1 MPTIISRLFGLIYFW
16 NDKPSAKERY
26 EMRGKSAVIYLDYA
40 ASTPMCDEALD
51 MYNALN
57 KEMFGN
63 ASSLHDAGGQ
73 AAYALDYS
81 RQRIADMI
89 GGQKEGIYFTT
100 GGTESNMLAV
110 QSILNGLPK
119 HKKHW
124 IMSALEHHSMYN
136 LAALLERQG
145 YEITIVQ
152 PDKQGRMTR
161 EILLQHLREDT
172 GLVSIQHAN
181 SETGLIQ
188 DIATISP
195 LLRERGILLHSDA
208 VQTFGNIPVHVETLG
223 VDALSI
229 SSHKVYGPKGVGAVY
244 LKPGTPWRP
253 VYPDTLHENGFRPGT
268 VNVPGIAAFVAAAE
282 MMTEQME
289 LLQERYAALRRYF
302 FTKIRERSIPLCL
315 AVQETGKDTMLSHIA
330 GCFFHGYEGQYVML
344 ECNRNGVCI
353 STGSACAAGHHEPS
367 PALQA
372 LGASGREA
380 LQFIRISFGR
390 TTTTGQLD
398 VLVDILTDL
407 AGRQERSLSR

>member
-1 MPTIISRLFGLIYFW
+1 M
-16 NDKPSAKERY
+16 
-26 EMRGKSAVIYLDYA
+26 IYLDYA
-40 ASTPMCDEALD
+40 ASTPMCDEALHIYSV
-51 MYNALN
+51 MN

-73 AAYALDYS
+73 AAYTLDYS
-81 RQRIADMI
+81 RQRMAKMI
-89 GGQKEGIYFTT
+89 GGQKEGIYFTS
-100 GGTESNMLAV
+100 GGTESNMVVV
-110 QSILNGLPK
+110 QSILNGLPPD
-119 HKKHW
+119 KKHW

-136 LAALLERQG
+136 LATLLEHQG
-145 YEITIVQ
+145 YELTIIQ
-152 PDKQGRMTR
+152 PDQEGRITR
-161 EILLQHLREDT
+161 EVLVPHLRDNT

-188 DIATISP
+188 DLAVLSP
-195 LLRERGILLHSDA
+195 LLHERGIMLHSDA
-208 VQTFGNIPVHVETLG
+208 VQTFGNVHIDVEAMG

-229 SSHKVYGPKGVGAVY
+229 SSHKVYGPKGVGAAY

-289 LLQERYAALRRYF
+289 MHQERYATLRRYF
-302 FTKIRERSIPLCL
+302 ITKIQERSIPLRWVVEESEKK
-315 AVQETGKDTMLSHIA
+315 AVLYHIV

-344 ECNRNGVCI
+344 ECNRSDVCI
-353 STGSACAAGHHEPS
+353 STGSACAAGHHDPS

-372 LGASGREA
+372 LGASEREA

-390 TTTTGQLD
+390 TTTIEELN

-407 AGRQERSLSR
+407 THRQERSLSR

>member
-1 MPTIISRLFGLIYFW
+1 M
-16 NDKPSAKERY
+16 
-26 EMRGKSAVIYLDYA
+26 IYLDYA
-40 ASTPMCDEALD
+40 ASTPMCDEALHI
-51 MYNALN
+51 YSVLN

-73 AAYALDYS
+73 AAYTLDYS
-81 RQRIADMI
+81 RQRMANMI
-89 GGQKEGIYFTT
+89 GGQPEGIYFTT
-100 GGTESNMLAV
+100 GGTESNMLIV
-110 QSILNGLPK
+110 QSILNGLPQ

-136 LAALLERQG
+136 LATKLEQQG
-145 YEITIVQ
+145 YELTIVQ
-152 PDKQGRMTR
+152 PDQEGRITR
-161 EILLQHLREDT
+161 EVLIPHLRDNT
-172 GLVSIQHAN
+172 GLVSVQHAN

-188 DIATISP
+188 DLAALSP
-195 LLRERGILLHSDA
+195 LLHERGIMLHSDA
-208 VQTFGNIPVHVETLG
+208 VQTFGNVHIDVEAMG

-229 SSHKVYGPKGVGAVY
+229 SSHKVYGPKGVGAAY

-289 LLQERYAALRRYF
+289 MHLERYATLRKYF
-302 FTKIRERSIPLCL
+302 IAKIQERSIPLRWV
-315 AVQETGKDTMLSHIA
+315 VQESEKKAVLHHIV
-330 GCFFHGYEGQYVML
+330 GCFFDGYEGQYVML
-344 ECNRNGVCI
+344 ECNRSGVCI

-390 TTTTGQLD
+390 TTTIEELN

-407 AGRQERSLSR
+407 KHRQERSLSR

>member
-1 MPTIISRLFGLIYFW
+1 M
-16 NDKPSAKERY
+16 
-26 EMRGKSAVIYLDYA
+26 IYLDYA
-40 ASTPMCDEALD
+40 ASTPMCDEALHI
-51 MYNALN
+51 YSVLN

-73 AAYALDYS
+73 AAYTLDYS
-81 RQRIADMI
+81 RQRMANMI
-89 GGQKEGIYFTT
+89 GGQPEGIYFTT
-100 GGTESNMLAV
+100 GGTESNMLIV
-110 QSILNGLPK
+110 QSILNGLPQ

-136 LAALLERQG
+136 LATKLEQQG
-145 YEITIVQ
+145 YELTIVQ
-152 PDKQGRMTR
+152 PDQEGRITR
-161 EILLQHLREDT
+161 EVLIPHLRDNT
-172 GLVSIQHAN
+172 GLVSVQHAN

-188 DIATISP
+188 DLAALSP
-195 LLRERGILLHSDA
+195 LLHERGIMLHSDA
-208 VQTFGNIPVHVETLG
+208 VQTFGNVHIDVEVMG

-229 SSHKVYGPKGVGAVY
+229 SSHKVYGPKGVGAAY

-253 VYPDTLHENGFRPGT
+253 VYPDTLHEHGFRPGT

-289 LLQERYAALRRYF
+289 MHQERYATLREYF
-302 FTKIRERSIPLCL
+302 IMKIQERSIPLRWV
-315 AVQETGKDTMLSHIA
+315 VQESEKKAALHHIV
-330 GCFFHGYEGQYVML
+330 GCFFDGYEGQYVML
-344 ECNRNGVCI
+344 ECNRSGVCI

-380 LQFIRISFGR
+380 LQFVRISFGR
-390 TTTTGQLD
+390 TTTIEELN

-407 AGRQERSLSR
+407 KHRQERSLSR

>member
-1 MPTIISRLFGLIYFW
+1 M
-16 NDKPSAKERY
+16 
-26 EMRGKSAVIYLDYA
+26 IYLDYA
-40 ASTPMCDEALD
+40 ASTPMCDEALHIYSV
-51 MYNALN
+51 MN

-73 AAYALDYS
+73 AAYTLDYS
-81 RQRIADMI
+81 RQRMAKMI
-89 GGQKEGIYFTT
+89 GGQKEGIYFTS
-100 GGTESNMLAV
+100 GGTESNMVVV
-110 QSILNGLPK
+110 QSILNGLPPD
-119 HKKHW
+119 KKHW

-136 LAALLERQG
+136 LATLLEHQG
-145 YEITIVQ
+145 YELTIIQ
-152 PDKQGRMTR
+152 PDQEGRITR
-161 EILLQHLREDT
+161 EVLVPHLRDNT

-188 DIATISP
+188 DLAVLSP
-195 LLRERGILLHSDA
+195 LLHERGIMLHSDA
-208 VQTFGNIPVHVETLG
+208 VQTFGNVHIDVEAMG

-229 SSHKVYGPKGVGAVY
+229 SSHKVYGPKGVGAAY

-289 LLQERYAALRRYF
+289 MHQERYATLRRYF
-302 FTKIRERSIPLCL
+302 ITKIQERSIPLRWVVEESEKK
-315 AVQETGKDTMLSHIA
+315 AVLHHIV

-344 ECNRNGVCI
+344 ECNRSGVCI
-353 STGSACAAGHHEPS
+353 STGSACAAGHHDPS

-372 LGASGREA
+372 LGASEREA

-390 TTTTGQLD
+390 TTTIEELN

-407 AGRQERSLSR
+407 THRQERSLSR

>member
-1 MPTIISRLFGLIYFW
+1 M
-16 NDKPSAKERY
+16 
-26 EMRGKSAVIYLDYA
+26 DYA
-40 ASTPMCDEALD
+40 ASTPMCDEALHIYSV
-51 MYNALN
+51 MN

-73 AAYALDYS
+73 AAYTLDYS
-81 RQRIADMI
+81 RQRMAKMI
-89 GGQKEGIYFTT
+89 GGQKEGIYFTS
-100 GGTESNMLAV
+100 GGTESNMVVV
-110 QSILNGLPK
+110 QSILNGLPPD
-119 HKKHW
+119 KKHW

-136 LAALLERQG
+136 LATLLEHQG
-145 YEITIVQ
+145 YELTIIQ
-152 PDKQGRMTR
+152 PDREGRITR
-161 EILLQHLREDT
+161 EVLVPHLRDNT

-188 DIATISP
+188 DLAALSP
-195 LLRERGILLHSDA
+195 LLHERGIMLHSDA
-208 VQTFGNIPVHVETLG
+208 VQTFGNVHIDVEAMG

-229 SSHKVYGPKGVGAVY
+229 SSHKVYGPKGVGAAY

-253 VYPDTLHENGFRPGT
+253 LYPDTLHENGFRPGT

-289 LLQERYAALRRYF
+289 MHQERYATLRRYF
-302 FTKIRERSIPLCL
+302 ITKIQERSIPLRWVVEESEKK
-315 AVQETGKDTMLSHIA
+315 AVLHHIV

-344 ECNRNGVCI
+344 ECNRSGVCI
-353 STGSACAAGHHEPS
+353 STGSACAAGHHDPS

-372 LGASGREA
+372 LGASEREA

-390 TTTTGQLD
+390 TTTIEELN

-407 AGRQERSLSR
+407 THRQERSLSR

>member
-1 MPTIISRLFGLIYFW
+1 M
-16 NDKPSAKERY
+16 
-26 EMRGKSAVIYLDYA
+26 DYA
-40 ASTPMCDEALD
+40 ASTPMCDEALHIYSV
-51 MYNALN
+51 MN

-73 AAYALDYS
+73 AAYTLDYS
-81 RQRIADMI
+81 RQRMAKMI
-89 GGQKEGIYFTT
+89 GGQKEGIYFTS
-100 GGTESNMLAV
+100 GGTESNMVVV
-110 QSILNGLPK
+110 QSILNGLPPD
-119 HKKHW
+119 KKHW

-136 LAALLERQG
+136 LATLLEHQG
-145 YEITIVQ
+145 YELTIIQ
-152 PDKQGRMTR
+152 PDQEGRITR
-161 EILLQHLREDT
+161 EVLVPHLRDNT

-188 DIATISP
+188 DLAALSP
-195 LLRERGILLHSDA
+195 LLHERGIMLHSDA
-208 VQTFGNIPVHVETLG
+208 VQTFGNVHIDVEAMG

-229 SSHKVYGPKGVGAVY
+229 SSHKVYGPKGVGAAY

-289 LLQERYAALRRYF
+289 MHQERYATLRRYF
-302 FTKIRERSIPLCL
+302 ITKIQERSIPLRWVVEESEKK
-315 AVQETGKDTMLSHIA
+315 AVLHHIV

-344 ECNRNGVCI
+344 ECNRSGVCI
-353 STGSACAAGHHEPS
+353 STGSACAAGHHDPS

-372 LGASGREA
+372 LGASEREA

-390 TTTTGQLD
+390 TTTIEELN

-407 AGRQERSLSR
+407 THRQERSLSR

>member
-1 MPTIISRLFGLIYFW
+1 M
-16 NDKPSAKERY
+16 
-26 EMRGKSAVIYLDYA
+26 IYLDYA
-40 ASTPMCDEALD
+40 ASTPMCDEALHIYSV
-51 MYNALN
+51 MN

-73 AAYALDYS
+73 AAYTLDYS
-81 RQRIADMI
+81 RQRMAKMI
-89 GGQKEGIYFTT
+89 GGQKEGIYFTS
-100 GGTESNMLAV
+100 GGTESNMVVV
-110 QSILNGLPK
+110 QSILNGLPPD
-119 HKKHW
+119 KKHW

-136 LAALLERQG
+136 LATLLEHQG
-145 YEITIVQ
+145 YELTIIQ
-152 PDKQGRMTR
+152 PDQEGRITR
-161 EILLQHLREDT
+161 EVLVPHLRDNT

-188 DIATISP
+188 DLAALSP
-195 LLRERGILLHSDA
+195 LLHERGIMLHSDA
-208 VQTFGNIPVHVETLG
+208 VQTFGNVHIDVEAMG

-229 SSHKVYGPKGVGAVY
+229 SSHKVYGPKGVGAAY

-289 LLQERYAALRRYF
+289 MHQERYATLRRYF
-302 FTKIRERSIPLCL
+302 ITKIQERSIPLRWVVEESEKK
-315 AVQETGKDTMLSHIA
+315 AVLHHIV

-344 ECNRNGVCI
+344 ECNRSGVCI
-353 STGSACAAGHHEPS
+353 STGSACAAGHHDPS

-372 LGASGREA
+372 LGASEREA

-390 TTTTGQLD
+390 TTTIEELN
-398 VLVDILTDL
+398 VLVDILTGL
-407 AGRQERSLSR
+407 THRQERSLSR

>member
-1 MPTIISRLFGLIYFW
+1 M
-16 NDKPSAKERY
+16 
-26 EMRGKSAVIYLDYA
+26 IYLDYA
-40 ASTPMCDEALD
+40 ASTPMCDEALHIYSV
-51 MYNALN
+51 MN

-73 AAYALDYS
+73 AAYTLDYS
-81 RQRIADMI
+81 RQQMAKMI
-89 GGQKEGIYFTT
+89 GGQKEGIYFTS
-100 GGTESNMLAV
+100 GGTESNMVVV
-110 QSILNGLPK
+110 QSILNGLPPD
-119 HKKHW
+119 KKHW

-136 LAALLERQG
+136 LATLLEHQG
-145 YEITIVQ
+145 YELTIIQ
-152 PDKQGRMTR
+152 PDQEGRITR
-161 EILLQHLREDT
+161 EVLVPHLRDNT

-188 DIATISP
+188 DLAALSP
-195 LLRERGILLHSDA
+195 LLHERGIMLHSDA
-208 VQTFGNIPVHVETLG
+208 VQTFGNVHIDVEAMG

-229 SSHKVYGPKGVGAVY
+229 SSHKVYGPKGVGAAY

-289 LLQERYAALRRYF
+289 MHQERYATLRRYF
-302 FTKIRERSIPLCL
+302 ITKIQERSIPLRWVVEESEKK
-315 AVQETGKDTMLSHIA
+315 AVLHHIV

-344 ECNRNGVCI
+344 ECNRSGVCI
-353 STGSACAAGHHEPS
+353 STGSACAAGHHDPS

-372 LGASGREA
+372 LGASEREA

-390 TTTTGQLD
+390 TTTIEELN

-407 AGRQERSLSR
+407 THRQERSLSR

>member
-1 MPTIISRLFGLIYFW
+1 M
-16 NDKPSAKERY
+16 
-26 EMRGKSAVIYLDYA
+26 IYLDYA
-40 ASTPMCDEALD
+40 ASTPMCDEALN
-51 MYNALN
+51 MYNEVN
-57 KEMFGN
+57 KKMFGN
-63 ASSLHDAGGQ
+63 SSSLHDAGGQ
-73 AAYALDYS
+73 AAYVLDYS
-81 RQRIADMI
+81 RQRMADMI
-89 GGQKEGIYFTT
+89 GGQKEGVYFTA
-100 GGTESNMLAV
+100 GGTESNMLVV
-110 QSILNGLPK
+110 QSILNGLPE

-136 LAALLERQG
+136 LAILLESQG
-145 YEITIVQ
+145 YELTIVQ
-152 PDKQGRMTR
+152 PDKNGQITV
-161 EILLQHLREDT
+161 EALLPHLRETT
-172 GLVSIQHAN
+172 GLVSVQHAN

-188 DIATISP
+188 DLAALSP

-208 VQTFGNIPVHVETLG
+208 VQTFGNIPVDVAALG

-229 SSHKVYGPKGVGAVY
+229 SSHKVYGPKGVGAAY

-289 LLQERYAALRRYF
+289 LHQQRYAMLRQYF
-302 FTKIRERSIPLCL
+302 ISQVQKESIPLRL
-315 AVQETGKDTMLSHIA
+315 VIQESGTETALSHIV

-344 ECNRNGVCI
+344 ECNRSGVCI

-372 LGASGREA
+372 LGASDREA

-390 TTTTGQLD
+390 TTTIEDLD
-398 VLVDILTDL
+398 VLAGILADL
-407 AGRQERSLSR
+407 THRQERSLSH

>member
-1 MPTIISRLFGLIYFW
+1 M
-16 NDKPSAKERY
+16 
-26 EMRGKSAVIYLDYA
+26 IYLDYA
-40 ASTPMCDEALD
+40 ASTPMCDEALHIYSV
-51 MYNALN
+51 MN

-73 AAYALDYS
+73 AAYTLDYS
-81 RQRIADMI
+81 RQRMAKMI
-89 GGQKEGIYFTT
+89 GGQKEGIYFTS
-100 GGTESNMLAV
+100 GGTESNMVVL
-110 QSILNGLPK
+110 QSILNGLPPD
-119 HKKHW
+119 KKHW

-136 LAALLERQG
+136 LATLLEHQG
-145 YEITIVQ
+145 YELTIIQ
-152 PDKQGRMTR
+152 PDREGRITR
-161 EILLQHLREDT
+161 EVLVPHLRDNT

-188 DIATISP
+188 DLAALSP
-195 LLRERGILLHSDA
+195 LLHERGIMLHSDA
-208 VQTFGNIPVHVETLG
+208 VQTFGNVHIDVEAMG

-229 SSHKVYGPKGVGAVY
+229 SSHKVYGPKGVGAAY

-289 LLQERYAALRRYF
+289 MHQERYATLRRYF
-302 FTKIRERSIPLCL
+302 ITKIQERSIPLRWVVEESEKK
-315 AVQETGKDTMLSHIA
+315 AVLHHIV

-344 ECNRNGVCI
+344 ECNRSGVCI
-353 STGSACAAGHHEPS
+353 STGSACAAGHHDPS

-372 LGASGREA
+372 LGASEREA

-390 TTTTGQLD
+390 TTTIEELN

-407 AGRQERSLSR
+407 THRQERSLSR

>member
-1 MPTIISRLFGLIYFW
+1 M
-16 NDKPSAKERY
+16 
-26 EMRGKSAVIYLDYA
+26 IYLDYA
-40 ASTPMCDEALD
+40 ASTPMCDEALN
-51 MYNALN
+51 MYNTLN

-73 AAYALDYS
+73 AAYALDLS
-81 RQRIADMI
+81 RQRIADMT
-89 GGQKEGIYFTT
+89 GGQKEGVYFTT

-110 QSILNGLPK
+110 QSILNGLPQ

-145 YEITIVQ
+145 YELTIVQ
-152 PDKQGRMTR
+152 PDKAGRITR
-161 EILLQHLREDT
+161 DILLPHLRENT
-172 GLVSIQHAN
+172 GLVSVQHAN

-188 DIATISP
+188 DLAALSP

-208 VQTFGNIPVHVETLG
+208 VQTFGNIPIDVAAMG
-223 VDALSI
+223 VDALSV

-289 LLQERYAALRRYF
+289 LHQERYAALRQYF
-302 FTKIRERSIPLCL
+302 FTKIQERSIPLRL
-315 AVQETGKDTMLSHIA
+315 ALRKTIRLRDSVIYWDVFFTVMRDNMLCWNVTVAVSVYPPEAPVLPDI
-330 GCFFHGYEGQYVML
+330 
-344 ECNRNGVCI
+344 
-353 STGSACAAGHHEPS
+353 TS
-367 PALQA
+367 PRL
-372 LGASGREA
+372 
-380 LQFIRISFGR
+380 
-390 TTTTGQLD
+390 
-398 VLVDILTDL
+398 
-407 AGRQERSLSR
+407 LSRRLEHPIVKHCNLSVFPSGKQQPPGIWMYWWIF

>member
-1 MPTIISRLFGLIYFW
+1 M
-16 NDKPSAKERY
+16 
-26 EMRGKSAVIYLDYA
+26 IYLDYA
-40 ASTPMCDEALD
+40 ASTPMCDEALN
-51 MYNALN
+51 MYNTLN

-73 AAYALDYS
+73 AAYALDLS
-81 RQRIADMI
+81 RQRIADMT
-89 GGQKEGIYFTT
+89 GGQKEGVYFTT

-110 QSILNGLPK
+110 QSILNGLPQ

-145 YEITIVQ
+145 YELTIVQ
-152 PDKQGRMTR
+152 PDKAGRITR
-161 EILLQHLREDT
+161 DILLPHLRENT
-172 GLVSIQHAN
+172 GLVSVQHAN

-188 DIATISP
+188 DLAALSP

-208 VQTFGNIPVHVETLG
+208 VQTFGNIPIDVAAMG
-223 VDALSI
+223 VDALSV

-244 LKPGTPWRP
+244 LRPGTPWRP
-253 VYPDTLHENGFRPGT
+253 VYPETLHENGFRPGT

-282 MMTEQME
+282 MMTKQME
-289 LLQERYAALRRYF
+289 LHQERYARLRQYF
-302 FTKIRERSIPLCL
+302 FTKIQERSIPLRL
-315 AVQETGKDTMLSHIA
+315 AAPENNKIERLSHIL

-344 ECNRNGVCI
+344 ECNRSGVCI
-353 STGSACAAGHHEPS
+353 STGSACSAGHHEPS

-380 LQFIRISFGR
+380 LQFIRISFGK
-390 TTTTGQLD
+390 TTTTGDLD

-407 AGRQERSLSR
+407 TSRQERSLSR

>member
-1 MPTIISRLFGLIYFW
+1 M
-16 NDKPSAKERY
+16 
-26 EMRGKSAVIYLDYA
+26 IYLDYA
-40 ASTPMCDEALD
+40 ASTPMCDEALN

-89 GGQKEGIYFTT
+89 GGQKEGVYFTT
-100 GGTESNMLAV
+100 GGTESNMLLV
-110 QSILNGLPK
+110 QSILNGLPQ

-124 IMSALEHHSMYN
+124 IMSALEHQSMYN
-136 LAALLERQG
+136 LATLLKRQG
-145 YEITIVQ
+145 YELTIVQ
-152 PDKQGRMTR
+152 PDKDGRITG
-161 EILLQHLREDT
+161 EALLPHLRENT
-172 GLVSIQHAN
+172 GLVSVQHAN

-188 DIATISP
+188 DLAALSS
-195 LLRERGILLHSDA
+195 LLRDRGILLHSDA
-208 VQTFGNIPVHVETLG
+208 VQTFGNIPIDVAAMG
-223 VDALSI
+223 VDALSV
-229 SSHKVYGPKGVGAVY
+229 SSHKVYGPKGVGAAY

-282 MMTEQME
+282 LMTEQME
-289 LLQERYAALRRYF
+289 LHQQRYAMLRQYF
-302 FTKIRERSIPLCL
+302 MTQVQNKSIPLHL
-315 AVQETGKDTMLSHIA
+315 VVQESNTEAVLSHIV

-344 ECNRNGVCI
+344 ECNRSGVCI

-372 LGASGREA
+372 LGASDREA

-390 TTTTGQLD
+390 TTTIEDLN
-398 VLVDILTDL
+398 VLIGILADL
-407 AGRQERSLSR
+407 THRQERSLSH

>member
-1 MPTIISRLFGLIYFW
+1 M
-16 NDKPSAKERY
+16 
-26 EMRGKSAVIYLDYA
+26 IYLDYA
-40 ASTPMCDEALD
+40 ASTPMCDEALHIYSV
-51 MYNALN
+51 MN

-73 AAYALDYS
+73 AAYTLDYS
-81 RQRIADMI
+81 RQRMAKMI
-89 GGQKEGIYFTT
+89 GGQKEGIYFTS
-100 GGTESNMLAV
+100 GGTESNMVVV
-110 QSILNGLPK
+110 QSILNGLPPD
-119 HKKHW
+119 KKHW

-136 LAALLERQG
+136 LATLLEHQG
-145 YEITIVQ
+145 YELTIIQ
-152 PDKQGRMTR
+152 PDREGRITR
-161 EILLQHLREDT
+161 EVLVPHLRDNT

-188 DIATISP
+188 DLAALSP
-195 LLRERGILLHSDA
+195 LLHERGIMLHSDA
-208 VQTFGNIPVHVETLG
+208 VQTFGNVHIDVEAMG

-229 SSHKVYGPKGVGAVY
+229 SSHKVYGPKGVGAAY

-289 LLQERYAALRRYF
+289 MHQERYATLRRYF
-302 FTKIRERSIPLCL
+302 ITKIQERSIPLRWVVEESEKK
-315 AVQETGKDTMLSHIA
+315 AVLHHIV

-344 ECNRNGVCI
+344 ECNRSGVCI
-353 STGSACAAGHHEPS
+353 STGSACAAGNHDPS

-372 LGASGREA
+372 LGASEREA

-390 TTTTGQLD
+390 TTTIEELN

-407 AGRQERSLSR
+407 THRQERSLSR

>member
-1 MPTIISRLFGLIYFW
+1 M
-16 NDKPSAKERY
+16 
-26 EMRGKSAVIYLDYA
+26 IYLDYA
-40 ASTPMCDEALD
+40 ASTPMCDEALN
-51 MYNALN
+51 MYNVLN

-73 AAYALDYS
+73 AAYTLDYS
-81 RQRIADMI
+81 RQRIANMI

-100 GGTESNMLAV
+100 GGTESNMLIV
-110 QSILNGLPK
+110 QSILNGLPQ

-136 LAALLERQG
+136 LATLLERQG
-145 YEITIVQ
+145 YELTIVQ
-152 PDKQGRMTR
+152 PDREGRMTR
-161 EILLQHLREDT
+161 EALLPHLRENT
-172 GLVSIQHAN
+172 GLVSVQHAN
-181 SETGLIQ
+181 SETGLVQ
-188 DIATISP
+188 DLAALSP

-208 VQTFGNIPVHVETLG
+208 VQTFGNILVDVEAMG
-223 VDALSI
+223 VDALSV
-229 SSHKVYGPKGVGAVY
+229 SSHKVYGPKGVGAAY

-289 LLQERYAALRRYF
+289 SHQERYANLRRHF
-302 FTKIRERSIPLCL
+302 ITKIQERSIPLRWVAQESENK
-315 AVQETGKDTMLSHIA
+315 AVLHHIV

-344 ECNRNGVCI
+344 ECNRRGVCI
-353 STGSACAAGHHEPS
+353 STGSACAAGHHDPS

-390 TTTTGQLD
+390 ATTIEELN
-398 VLVDILTDL
+398 VLVDILTYL
-407 AGRQERSLSR
+407 THRQERSLSR

>member
-1 MPTIISRLFGLIYFW
+1 M
-16 NDKPSAKERY
+16 
-26 EMRGKSAVIYLDYA
+26 IYLDYA
-40 ASTPMCDEALD
+40 ASTPMCGEALN
-51 MYNALN
+51 MYNVLN

-73 AAYALDYS
+73 AAYTLDYS
-81 RQRIADMI
+81 RQRIANMI
-89 GGQKEGIYFTT
+89 SGQKEGIYFTT
-100 GGTESNMLAV
+100 GGTESNMLVV
-110 QSILNGLPK
+110 QSILNGLPQ

-136 LAALLERQG
+136 LATLLERQG
-145 YEITIVQ
+145 YELTIVQ
-152 PDKQGRMTR
+152 PDREGRMTR
-161 EILLQHLREDT
+161 ETLLPHLREDT
-172 GLVSIQHAN
+172 GLVSVQHAN
-181 SETGLIQ
+181 SETGLVQ
-188 DIATISP
+188 DLAALSP

-208 VQTFGNIPVHVETLG
+208 VQTFGNIRVDVESME
-223 VDALSI
+223 VDALSV
-229 SSHKVYGPKGVGAVY
+229 SSHKVYGPKGVGAAY

-289 LLQERYAALRRYF
+289 SHQERYTTLRRHF
-302 FTKIRERSIPLCL
+302 ITKIQERSIPLRW
-315 AVQETGKDTMLSHIA
+315 AVQESENKAVLHHIV

-344 ECNRNGVCI
+344 ECNRKGVCI
-353 STGSACAAGHHEPS
+353 STGSACAAGHHDPS

-380 LQFIRISFGR
+380 LQFIRVSFGR
-390 TTTTGQLD
+390 TTTIEELN

-407 AGRQERSLSR
+407 THRKERSLSR

>member
-1 MPTIISRLFGLIYFW
+1 M
-16 NDKPSAKERY
+16 
-26 EMRGKSAVIYLDYA
+26 IYLDYA
-40 ASTPMCDEALD
+40 ASTPMCDEALHIYSV
-51 MYNALN
+51 MN

-73 AAYALDYS
+73 AAYTLDYS
-81 RQRIADMI
+81 RQRMAKMI
-89 GGQKEGIYFTT
+89 GGQKEGIYFTS
-100 GGTESNMLAV
+100 GGTESNMVVV
-110 QSILNGLPK
+110 QSILNGLPPD
-119 HKKHW
+119 KKHW

-136 LAALLERQG
+136 LATLLEHQG
-145 YEITIVQ
+145 YELTIIQ
-152 PDKQGRMTR
+152 PDREGRITR
-161 EILLQHLREDT
+161 EVLVPHLRDNT

-188 DIATISP
+188 DLAALSP
-195 LLRERGILLHSDA
+195 LLHERGIMLHSDA
-208 VQTFGNIPVHVETLG
+208 VQTFGNVHIDVEAMG

-229 SSHKVYGPKGVGAVY
+229 SSHKVYGPKGVGAAY
-244 LKPGTPWRP
+244 LRPGTPWRP

-289 LLQERYAALRRYF
+289 MHQERYATLRRYF
-302 FTKIRERSIPLCL
+302 ITKIQERSIPLRWVVEESEKK
-315 AVQETGKDTMLSHIA
+315 AVLHHIV

-344 ECNRNGVCI
+344 ECNRSGVCI
-353 STGSACAAGHHEPS
+353 STGSACAAGHHDPS

-372 LGASGREA
+372 LGASEREA

-390 TTTTGQLD
+390 TTTIEELN

-407 AGRQERSLSR
+407 THRQERSLSR

>member
-1 MPTIISRLFGLIYFW
+1 M
-16 NDKPSAKERY
+16 
-26 EMRGKSAVIYLDYA
+26 IYLDYA
-40 ASTPMCDEALD
+40 ASTPMCDEALHIYSV
-51 MYNALN
+51 MN

-73 AAYALDYS
+73 AAYTLDYS
-81 RQRIADMI
+81 RQRMAKMI
-89 GGQKEGIYFTT
+89 GGQKEGIYFTS
-100 GGTESNMLAV
+100 GGTESNMVVV
-110 QSILNGLPK
+110 QSILNGLPPD
-119 HKKHW
+119 KKHW

-136 LAALLERQG
+136 LATLLEHQG
-145 YEITIVQ
+145 YELTIIQ
-152 PDKQGRMTR
+152 PDREGRITR
-161 EILLQHLREDT
+161 EVIVPHLRDNT

-188 DIATISP
+188 DLAALSP
-195 LLRERGILLHSDA
+195 LLHERGIMLHSDA
-208 VQTFGNIPVHVETLG
+208 VQTFGNVHIDVEAMG

-229 SSHKVYGPKGVGAVY
+229 SSHKVYGPKGVGAAY

-268 VNVPGIAAFVAAAE
+268 VNVPGIAAFVVAAE

-289 LLQERYAALRRYF
+289 MHQERYATLRRYF
-302 FTKIRERSIPLCL
+302 ITKIQERSIPLRWVVEESEKK
-315 AVQETGKDTMLSHIA
+315 AVLHHIV

-344 ECNRNGVCI
+344 ECNRSGVCI
-353 STGSACAAGHHEPS
+353 STGSACAAGHHDPS

-372 LGASGREA
+372 LGASEREA

-390 TTTTGQLD
+390 TTTIEELN

-407 AGRQERSLSR
+407 THRQERSLSR

>member
-1 MPTIISRLFGLIYFW
+1 M
-16 NDKPSAKERY
+16 
-26 EMRGKSAVIYLDYA
+26 IYLDYA
-40 ASTPMCDEALD
+40 ASTPMCDEALHIYSV
-51 MYNALN
+51 MN

-73 AAYALDYS
+73 AAYTLDYS
-81 RQRIADMI
+81 RQRMAKMI
-89 GGQKEGIYFTT
+89 GGQKEGIYFTS
-100 GGTESNMLAV
+100 GGTESNMVVV
-110 QSILNGLPK
+110 QSILNGLPPD
-119 HKKHW
+119 KKHW

-136 LAALLERQG
+136 LATLLEHQG
-145 YEITIVQ
+145 YELTIIQ
-152 PDKQGRMTR
+152 PDQEGRITR
-161 EILLQHLREDT
+161 EVLVPHLRDNT

-188 DIATISP
+188 DLAALSP
-195 LLRERGILLHSDA
+195 LLHERGIMLHSDA
-208 VQTFGNIPVHVETLG
+208 VQTFGNVHIDVEAMG

-229 SSHKVYGPKGVGAVY
+229 SSHKVYGPKGVGAAY

-289 LLQERYAALRRYF
+289 MHQERYATLRRYF
-302 FTKIRERSIPLCL
+302 ITKIQERSIPLRWVVEESEKK
-315 AVQETGKDTMLSHIA
+315 AVLHHIV

-344 ECNRNGVCI
+344 ECNRSGVCI
-353 STGSACAAGHHEPS
+353 STGSACAAGHHDPS

-372 LGASGREA
+372 LGASEREA

-390 TTTTGQLD
+390 TTTIEELN

-407 AGRQERSLSR
+407 THRQERSLSR

>member
-1 MPTIISRLFGLIYFW
+1 M
-16 NDKPSAKERY
+16 
-26 EMRGKSAVIYLDYA
+26 IYLDYA
-40 ASTPMCDEALD
+40 ASTPMCDEALN
-51 MYNALN
+51 MYNTLN

-81 RQRIADMI
+81 RQRIANMI
-89 GGQKEGIYFTT
+89 GGQKEGVYFTT

-110 QSILNGLPK
+110 QSILNGLPQ

-136 LAALLERQG
+136 LATLLERQG
-145 YEITIVQ
+145 YELTIVQ
-152 PDKQGRMTR
+152 PDKEGRITR
-161 EILLQHLREDT
+161 DILLPHLREDT
-172 GLVSIQHAN
+172 GLVSVQHAN

-188 DIATISP
+188 DLAGFST
-195 LLRERGILLHSDA
+195 LLRDRGILLHSDA
-208 VQTFGNIPVHVETLG
+208 VQTFGNIPIDVATMG
-223 VDALSI
+223 VDALSV

-282 MMTEQME
+282 MMTEQMK
-289 LLQERYAALRRYF
+289 LHQERYAALRQYF
-302 FTKIRERSIPLCL
+302 FTKIQERSIPLRL
-315 AVQETGKDTMLSHIA
+315 AAQENNKIDRLSHIL

-344 ECNRNGVCI
+344 ECNRSGVCI

-380 LQFIRISFGR
+380 LQFIRISFGK
-390 TTTTGQLD
+390 TTTTGDLD

-407 AGRQERSLSR
+407 TSRQERSLSR

>member
-1 MPTIISRLFGLIYFW
+1 M
-16 NDKPSAKERY
+16 
-26 EMRGKSAVIYLDYA
+26 IYLDYA
-40 ASTPMCDEALD
+40 ASTPMCDEALN
-51 MYNALN
+51 MYNTLN

-63 ASSLHDAGGQ
+63 ASSLHDAGGH

-89 GGQKEGIYFTT
+89 GGQKEGVYFTT

-110 QSILNGLPK
+110 QSILNGLPQ

-124 IMSALEHHSMYN
+124 IISALEHHSMYN

-145 YEITIVQ
+145 YELTIVQ
-152 PDKQGRMTR
+152 PDKAGRITR
-161 EILLQHLREDT
+161 DILLPYLREDT
-172 GLVSIQHAN
+172 GLVSVQHAN

-188 DIATISP
+188 DLAALSP
-195 LLRERGILLHSDA
+195 LLRDRGIFLHSDA
-208 VQTFGNIPVHVETLG
+208 VQTFGNIPIDVAALG
-223 VDALSI
+223 VDAISI

-244 LKPGTPWRP
+244 LRPGTPWRP

-282 MMTEQME
+282 MMTQQME
-289 LLQERYAALRRYF
+289 LHQERYAALRQYF
-302 FTKIRERSIPLCL
+302 FNKIQQRSIPLRL
-315 AVQETGKDTMLSHIA
+315 AAQENNMIERLSHIL

-344 ECNRNGVCI
+344 ECNRSGVCI
-353 STGSACAAGHHEPS
+353 STGSACSAGHHEPS

-380 LQFIRISFGR
+380 LQFIRISFGK
-390 TTTTGQLD
+390 TTTAGDLD

-407 AGRQERSLSR
+407 TSRQERSLSR

>member
-1 MPTIISRLFGLIYFW
+1 M
-16 NDKPSAKERY
+16 
-26 EMRGKSAVIYLDYA
+26 IYLDYA
-40 ASTPMCDEALD
+40 ASTPMCDEALHIYSV
-51 MYNALN
+51 MN

-73 AAYALDYS
+73 AAYTLDYS
-81 RQRIADMI
+81 RQRMAKMI
-89 GGQKEGIYFTT
+89 GGQKEGIYFTS
-100 GGTESNMLAV
+100 GGTESNMVVV
-110 QSILNGLPK
+110 QSILNGLPPD
-119 HKKHW
+119 KKHW

-136 LAALLERQG
+136 LATLLEHQG
-145 YEITIVQ
+145 YELTIIQ
-152 PDKQGRMTR
+152 PDREGRITR
-161 EILLQHLREDT
+161 EVLVPHLRDNT

-188 DIATISP
+188 DLAALSP
-195 LLRERGILLHSDA
+195 LLHERGIMLHSDA
-208 VQTFGNIPVHVETLG
+208 VQTFGNVHIDVEAMG

-229 SSHKVYGPKGVGAVY
+229 SSHKVYGPKGVGAAY

-289 LLQERYAALRRYF
+289 MHQERYATLRRYF
-302 FTKIRERSIPLCL
+302 ITKIQERSIPLRWVVEESEKK
-315 AVQETGKDTMLSHIA
+315 AVLHHIV

-344 ECNRNGVCI
+344 ECNRSGVCI
-353 STGSACAAGHHEPS
+353 STGSACAAGHHDPS

-372 LGASGREA
+372 LGASEREA

-390 TTTTGQLD
+390 TTTIEELN

-407 AGRQERSLSR
+407 THRQERSLSR

>member
-1 MPTIISRLFGLIYFW
+1 M
-16 NDKPSAKERY
+16 
-26 EMRGKSAVIYLDYA
+26 DYA
-40 ASTPMCDEALD
+40 ASTPMCDEALHIYSV
-51 MYNALN
+51 MN

-73 AAYALDYS
+73 AAYTLDYS
-81 RQRIADMI
+81 RQRMAKMI
-89 GGQKEGIYFTT
+89 GGQKEGIYFTS
-100 GGTESNMLAV
+100 GGTESNMVVV
-110 QSILNGLPK
+110 QSILNGLPPD
-119 HKKHW
+119 KKHW

-136 LAALLERQG
+136 LATLLEHQG
-145 YEITIVQ
+145 YELTIIQ
-152 PDKQGRMTR
+152 PDREGRITR
-161 EILLQHLREDT
+161 EVLVPHLRDNT

-188 DIATISP
+188 DLAALSP
-195 LLRERGILLHSDA
+195 LLHERGIMLHSDA
-208 VQTFGNIPVHVETLG
+208 VQTFGNVHIDVEAMG

-229 SSHKVYGPKGVGAVY
+229 SSHKVYGPKGVGAAY
-244 LKPGTPWRP
+244 LRPGTPWRP

-289 LLQERYAALRRYF
+289 MHQERYATLRRYF
-302 FTKIRERSIPLCL
+302 ITKIQERSIPLRWVVEESEKK
-315 AVQETGKDTMLSHIA
+315 AVLHHIV

-344 ECNRNGVCI
+344 ECNRSGVCI
-353 STGSACAAGHHEPS
+353 STGSACAAGHHDPS

-372 LGASGREA
+372 LGASEREA

-390 TTTTGQLD
+390 TTTIEELN

-407 AGRQERSLSR
+407 THRQERSLSR

>member
-1 MPTIISRLFGLIYFW
+1 M
-16 NDKPSAKERY
+16 
-26 EMRGKSAVIYLDYA
+26 IYLDYA
-40 ASTPMCDEALD
+40 ASTPMCDEALHI
-51 MYNALN
+51 YSVLN

-73 AAYALDYS
+73 AAYTLDYS
-81 RQRIADMI
+81 RQRMANMI
-89 GGQKEGIYFTT
+89 GGQPEGIYFTT
-100 GGTESNMLAV
+100 GGTESNMLIV
-110 QSILNGLPK
+110 QSILNGLPQ

-136 LAALLERQG
+136 LATKLKQQG
-145 YEITIVQ
+145 YELTIVQ
-152 PDKQGRMTR
+152 PDQEGRITR
-161 EILLQHLREDT
+161 EVLIPHLKDNT
-172 GLVSIQHAN
+172 GLVSVQHAN

-188 DIATISP
+188 DLAALSP
-195 LLRERGILLHSDA
+195 LLHERGIMLHSDA
-208 VQTFGNIPVHVETLG
+208 VQTFGNVHIDVEAMG

-229 SSHKVYGPKGVGAVY
+229 SSHKVYGPKGVGAAY

-289 LLQERYAALRRYF
+289 MHQERYATLRKYF
-302 FTKIRERSIPLCL
+302 IAKIQERSIPLRWV
-315 AVQETGKDTMLSHIA
+315 VQESEKKAVLHHIV
-330 GCFFHGYEGQYVML
+330 GCFFDGYEGQYVML

-367 PALQA
+367 PALLA

-380 LQFIRISFGR
+380 LQFVRISFGR
-390 TTTTGQLD
+390 TTTIEELN

-407 AGRQERSLSR
+407 KHRQERSLSR

>member
-1 MPTIISRLFGLIYFW
+1 M
-16 NDKPSAKERY
+16 
-26 EMRGKSAVIYLDYA
+26 IYLDYA
-40 ASTPMCDEALD
+40 ASTPMCDEALN
-51 MYNALN
+51 MYNTLN

-73 AAYALDYS
+73 AAYALDFS

-89 GGQKEGIYFTT
+89 GGQKEGVYFTT

-110 QSILNGLPK
+110 QSILNGLPQ

-145 YEITIVQ
+145 FELTIVQ
-152 PDKQGRMTR
+152 PDKEGRITR
-161 EILLQHLREDT
+161 DILLPYLREDT

-188 DIATISP
+188 DLATLSP
-195 LLRERGILLHSDA
+195 LLRKRGIVLHSDA
-208 VQTFGNIPVHVETLG
+208 VQTFGNIPIDVAALG
-223 VDALSI
+223 VDAISI

-244 LKPGTPWRP
+244 LRPGTPWRP

-282 MMTEQME
+282 MMTKQME
-289 LLQERYAALRRYF
+289 LHQERYATLRQYF
-302 FTKIRERSIPLCL
+302 FTKIQERSIPLRL
-315 AVQETGKDTMLSHIA
+315 AAQENNKIERLSHIL

-344 ECNRNGVCI
+344 ECNRSGVCI
-353 STGSACAAGHHEPS
+353 STGSACSAGHHEPS

-390 TTTTGQLD
+390 TTTAGDLD

-407 AGRQERSLSR
+407 TSRQERSLSR

>member
-1 MPTIISRLFGLIYFW
+1 M
-16 NDKPSAKERY
+16 
-26 EMRGKSAVIYLDYA
+26 IYLDYA
-40 ASTPMCDEALD
+40 ASTPMCDEALHIYSV
-51 MYNALN
+51 MN

-73 AAYALDYS
+73 AAYTLDYS
-81 RQRIADMI
+81 RQRMAKMI
-89 GGQKEGIYFTT
+89 GGQKEGIYFTS
-100 GGTESNMLAV
+100 GGTESNMVVV
-110 QSILNGLPK
+110 QSILNGLPPD
-119 HKKHW
+119 KKHW

-136 LAALLERQG
+136 LATLLEHQG
-145 YEITIVQ
+145 YELTIIQ
-152 PDKQGRMTR
+152 PDREGRITR
-161 EILLQHLREDT
+161 EVLVPHLRDNT

-188 DIATISP
+188 DLAALSP
-195 LLRERGILLHSDA
+195 LLHERGIMLHSDA
-208 VQTFGNIPVHVETLG
+208 VQTFGNVHIDVEAMG

-229 SSHKVYGPKGVGAVY
+229 SSHKVYGPKGVGAAY

-253 VYPDTLHENGFRPGT
+253 LYPDTLHENGFRPGT

-289 LLQERYAALRRYF
+289 MHQERYATLRRYF
-302 FTKIRERSIPLCL
+302 ITKIQERSIPLRWVVEESEKK
-315 AVQETGKDTMLSHIA
+315 AVLHHIV

-344 ECNRNGVCI
+344 ECNRSGVCI
-353 STGSACAAGHHEPS
+353 STGSACAAGHHDPS

-372 LGASGREA
+372 LGASEREA

-390 TTTTGQLD
+390 TTTIEELN

-407 AGRQERSLSR
+407 THRQERSLSR

>member
-1 MPTIISRLFGLIYFW
+1 M
-16 NDKPSAKERY
+16 
-26 EMRGKSAVIYLDYA
+26 IYLDYA
-40 ASTPMCDEALD
+40 ASTPMCDEALHIYSV
-51 MYNALN
+51 MN

-73 AAYALDYS
+73 AAYTLDYS
-81 RQRIADMI
+81 RQRMAKMI
-89 GGQKEGIYFTT
+89 GGQKEGIYFTS
-100 GGTESNMLAV
+100 GGTESNMVVV
-110 QSILNGLPK
+110 QSILNGLPPD
-119 HKKHW
+119 KKHW

-136 LAALLERQG
+136 LATLLEHQG
-145 YEITIVQ
+145 YELTIIQ
-152 PDKQGRMTR
+152 PDQEGRITR
-161 EILLQHLREDT
+161 EVLVPHLRDNT

-188 DIATISP
+188 DLAALSP
-195 LLRERGILLHSDA
+195 LLHERGIMLHSDA
-208 VQTFGNIPVHVETLG
+208 VQTFGNVHIDVEAMG

-229 SSHKVYGPKGVGAVY
+229 SSHKVYGPKGVGAAY

-289 LLQERYAALRRYF
+289 MHEERYATLRRYF
-302 FTKIRERSIPLCL
+302 ITKIQERSIPLRWVVEESEKK
-315 AVQETGKDTMLSHIA
+315 AVLHHIV

-344 ECNRNGVCI
+344 ECNRSGVCI
-353 STGSACAAGHHEPS
+353 STGSACAAGHHDPS

-372 LGASGREA
+372 LGASEREA

-390 TTTTGQLD
+390 TTTIEELN

-407 AGRQERSLSR
+407 THRQERSLSR

>member
-1 MPTIISRLFGLIYFW
+1 M
-16 NDKPSAKERY
+16 
-26 EMRGKSAVIYLDYA
+26 IYLDYA
-40 ASTPMCDEALD
+40 ASTPMCDEALHIYSV
-51 MYNALN
+51 MN

-73 AAYALDYS
+73 AAYTLDYS
-81 RQRIADMI
+81 RQRMAKMI
-89 GGQKEGIYFTT
+89 GGQKEGIYFTS
-100 GGTESNMLAV
+100 GGTESNMVVV
-110 QSILNGLPK
+110 QSILNGLPPD
-119 HKKHW
+119 KKHW

-136 LAALLERQG
+136 LATLLEHQG
-145 YEITIVQ
+145 YELTIIQ
-152 PDKQGRMTR
+152 PDREGRITR
-161 EILLQHLREDT
+161 EVLVPHLRDNT

-188 DIATISP
+188 DLAALSP
-195 LLRERGILLHSDA
+195 LLHERGIMLHSDA
-208 VQTFGNIPVHVETLG
+208 VQTFGNVHIDVEAMG

-229 SSHKVYGPKGVGAVY
+229 SSHKVYGPKGVGAAY

-289 LLQERYAALRRYF
+289 MHQERYATLRRYF
-302 FTKIRERSIPLCL
+302 ITKIQERSIPLRWVVEESEKK
-315 AVQETGKDTMLSHIA
+315 AVLHHIV

-344 ECNRNGVCI
+344 ECNRSGVCI
-353 STGSACAAGHHEPS
+353 STGSACAAGHHNPS

-372 LGASGREA
+372 LGASEREA

-390 TTTTGQLD
+390 TTTIEELN

-407 AGRQERSLSR
+407 THRQERSLSR